1 MQVTK
6 MLCVLFLHRFLQ
18 METWIERL
26 TSPGN
31 GHACRIRLLGISLS
45 FCAWFTNGGKMVCL
59 HSAVPLLTP
68 ELPLQ
73 LMFELQAYIFLF
85 PHYTSSSLKY

>member
-1 MQVTK
+1 MT
-6 MLCVLFLHRFLQ
+6 MPLALDYWELACHSLPSSE
-18 METWIERL
+18 MEEKW
-26 TSPGN
+26 S
-31 GHACRIRLLGISLS
+31 S
-45 FCAWFTNGGKMVCL
+45 L
-59 HSAVPLLTP
+59 HSAVPLFTP

>member
-1 MQVTK
+1 MAMPVA
-6 MLCVLFLHRFLQ
+6 LDCWELACHSVPGLQ
-18 METWIERL
+18 ME
-26 TSPGN
+26 
-31 GHACRIRLLGISLS
+31 
-45 FCAWFTNGGKMVCL
+45 GKWSGL
-59 HSAVPLLTP
+59 HSAVPLLTL